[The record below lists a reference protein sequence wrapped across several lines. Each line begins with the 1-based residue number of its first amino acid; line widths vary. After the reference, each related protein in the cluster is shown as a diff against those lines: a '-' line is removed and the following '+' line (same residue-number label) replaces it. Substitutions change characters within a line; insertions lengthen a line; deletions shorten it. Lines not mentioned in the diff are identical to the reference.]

1 MSYLNV
7 FRPVEGAVLDLESL
21 QAVSDSTERIL
32 ESILT
37 VSFPGA
43 SSVVLEG
50 LEMRGELST
59 QGPPG
64 TVRPDSKSENV
75 VITPGTAIL
84 TGRNGRR
91 YLFRVDEEMSAP
103 WPTSAGPGVSGA
115 LVLMPKVE
123 TSSVGGNVRAA
134 RERVTAVLGFVKPEQ
149 ADATFLLKLAES
161 IGNGRDWATD
171 HARVWQPDHAAI
183 RTIIK
188 RFESLE
194 RTVWR
199 AEPEGSVW
207 DRQVLGRNWVWYQ
220 TVGASA
226 LQAAKMSLQS
236 RATSTL
242 DRVRIL
248 NALFES
254 LHSSVERA
262 ATDLLTAVGA
272 GDGGGPYRKVGER
285 ILRGGG

>member
-21 QAVSDSTERIL
+21 QAVADATDHIL
-32 ESILT
+32 ESLLA
-37 VSFPGA
+37 VGFPGA

-50 LEMRGELST
+50 LELRGELSA

-75 VITPGTAIL
+75 VVSPGTAVL

-91 YLFRVDEEMSAP
+91 YLFKVEEELSAP
-103 WPTSAGPGVSGA
+103 WPTAAGPGVQGA

-123 TSSVGGNVRAA
+123 PSSVGGTVRAA
-134 RERVTAVLGFVKPEQ
+134 RERVAAVLGFVKPEQ
-149 ADATFLLKLAES
+149 VDAPFLLPLAS
-161 IGNGRDWATD
+161 SVGNGRDWATD
-171 HARVWQPDHAAI
+171 HRRVWQPDHAAI

-188 RFESLE
+188 RFEGLE

-220 TVGASA
+220 TVAASS

-236 RATSTL
+236 RSSTTL

-262 ATDLLTAVGA
+262 ATDLLQAIGA
-272 GDGGGPYRKVGER
+272 GEGGGPYRKVGER

>member
-1 MSYLNV
+1 
-7 FRPVEGAVLDLESL
+7 
-21 QAVSDSTERIL
+21 
-32 ESILT
+32 
-37 VSFPGA
+37 
-43 SSVVLEG
+43 
-50 LEMRGELST
+50 
-59 QGPPG
+59 
-64 TVRPDSKSENV
+64 
-75 VITPGTAIL
+75 
-84 TGRNGRR
+84 
-91 YLFRVDEEMSAP
+91 
-103 WPTSAGPGVSGA
+103 
-115 LVLMPKVE
+115 
-123 TSSVGGNVRAA
+123 
-134 RERVTAVLGFVKPEQ
+134 
-149 ADATFLLKLAES
+149 
-161 IGNGRDWATD
+161 
-171 HARVWQPDHAAI
+171 
-183 RTIIK
+183 
-188 RFESLE
+188 
-194 RTVWR
+194 
-199 AEPEGSVW
+199 VW